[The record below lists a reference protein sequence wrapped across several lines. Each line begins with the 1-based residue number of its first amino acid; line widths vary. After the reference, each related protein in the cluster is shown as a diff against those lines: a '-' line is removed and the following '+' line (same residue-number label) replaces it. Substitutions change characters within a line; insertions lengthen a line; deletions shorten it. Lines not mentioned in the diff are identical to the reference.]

1 MRKILIIG
9 SGKSSSYLIKYL
21 LNKSEK
27 ENLFITIADKY
38 ITNTK
43 VLLNSHSKSKAIELD
58 VFDDESREKEII
70 GADIVIS
77 MLPARFHL
85 MVAKD
90 CIKHSKNML
99 TASYINDEMLALN
112 SKAIE
117 KDIVIMNEIGLDP
130 GIDHMS
136 AMKVIDYIK
145 EKEAKIILFESYTGG
160 LMAPESDNNLWN
172 YKFTWNPRN
181 VVLAGQ
187 GGPAKFLQQGYNKY
201 IPYNKLFKRTQNLQ
215 VENYGSF
222 EGYPNRDSL
231 KYRDIYGLGDIKT
244 LCRGTIRKVGF
255 SESWD
260 VFVQLGMT
268 DDSYIIENSKNMKF
282 RDFVDLF
289 LPYNAKERVE
299 SKLQKLLKISE
310 KELIWSKL
318 LELDIFSDQKT
329 ITLDKATPAQILEFI
344 LCKSW
349 TLDPSDKDM
358 IVMTHKFVYE
368 LKNKKYQ
375 IDSNMVCV
383 GEDQTYTAMAKT
395 VGLPL
400 AIATLAILNSKI
412 TAKGV
417 QLPVKKDI
425 YNPILKELIE
435 YGIEFNEYETPFS
448 AKN

>member
-136 AMKVIDYIK
+136 AMKVIDHIK

-215 VENYGSF
+215 IENYGSF

-231 KYRDIYGLGDIKT
+231 KYRYIYGLGDIKT

-268 DDSYIIENSKNMKF
+268 DDSYIIENSMNMKF

-368 LKNKKYQ
+368 LNNKKYQ
-375 IDSNMVCV
+375 IDSNMVCI

-412 TAKGV
+412 TVKGV

-435 YGIEFNEYETPFS
+435 YGIEFNEYEIPFQ
-448 AKN
+448 A

>member
-21 LNKSEK
+21 LSKSEK
-27 ENLFITIADKY
+27 ENLFIIIADKY
-38 ITNTK
+38 IAKTK
-43 VLLNSHSKSKAIELD
+43 ALLNNHSNSKALKLD
-58 VFDDESREKEII
+58 VFDNVSRAKEILA
-70 GADIVIS
+70 ADIVIS

-99 TASYINDEMLALN
+99 TASYISDEMLALN
-112 SKAIE
+112 NKAIE

-136 AMKVIDYIK
+136 AMKVIDHIK
-145 EKEAKIILFESYTGG
+145 EKNAKITLFESYTGG
-160 LMAPESDNNLWN
+160 LIAPESDNNLWN

-187 GGPAKFLQQGYNKY
+187 GGPAKFVQQGDNKY
-201 IPYNKLFKRTQNLQ
+201 IPYNKLFKRTQKLE
-215 VENYGSF
+215 VKNYGSF
-222 EGYPNRDSL
+222 EGYANRDSL
-231 KYRDIYGLGDIKT
+231 KYREIYGLEDIKT

-268 DDSYIIENSKNMKF
+268 DDSYTIENSMDMTF

-289 LPYNAKERVE
+289 LPYSAKDKVE
-299 SKLQKLLKISE
+299 LKLQKLLNISE
-310 KELIWSKL
+310 SEPIWSKL
-318 LELDIFSDQKT
+318 LEIDLFSSQKT
-329 ITLDKATPAQILEFI
+329 ITIDKATPAQILEFI

-349 TLDPSDKDM
+349 TLDPNDKDM
-358 IVMTHKFVYE
+358 IVMTHKFIYE
-368 LKNKKYQ
+368 LNNKKYQ
-375 IDSNMVCV
+375 IDSNMVCI

-412 TAKGV
+412 TVKGV
-417 QLPVKKDI
+417 QLPVNKAI
-425 YNPILKELIE
+425 YNPILKELID
-435 YGIEFNEYETPFS
+435 YGIEFNEYEIPFQTQ
-448 AKN
+448 N

>member
-27 ENLFITIADKY
+27 ENLFITIADKF

-43 VLLNSHSKSKAIELD
+43 ALLKSHSKSKSIELD

-201 IPYNKLFKRTQNLQ
+201 IPYNKLFKRTQILQ

-231 KYRDIYGLGDIKT
+231 KYRNIYGLGDIKT

-289 LPYNAKERVE
+289 LPYNAKDKVE
-299 SKLQKLLKISE
+299 LKLQKLLKISE

-368 LKNKKYQ
+368 LNNKKYQ
-375 IDSNMVCV
+375 IDSNMVCI

-412 TAKGV
+412 TIKGV

-435 YGIEFNEYETPFS
+435 YGIEFNEYEIPFL
-448 AKN
+448 A

>member
-27 ENLFITIADKY
+27 ENLFIIIADKHVRN
-38 ITNTK
+38 TNK
-43 VLLNSHSKSKAIELD
+43 LLNNHFNSKAIELD
-58 VFDDESREKEII
+58 VFDAVSREKEII
-70 GADIVIS
+70 NSDIVIS

-99 TASYINDEMLALN
+99 TASYASDEMLALN
-112 SKAIE
+112 DQAIE
-117 KDIVIMNEIGLDP
+117 KDILIMNEIGLDP

-145 EKEAKIILFESYTGG
+145 EKKAKITLFESYTGG
-160 LMAPESDNNLWN
+160 LIAPESDNNLWN

-187 GGPAKFLQQGYNKY
+187 GGPAKFVQQGHNKY
-201 IPYNKLFKRTQNLQ
+201 IPYGKLFKRTQNL
-215 VENYGSF
+215 EIKNYGSF
-222 EGYPNRDSL
+222 EGYANRDSL
-231 KYRDIYGLGDIKT
+231 KYKEVYGLKDIKT

-260 VFVQLGMT
+260 IFVQLGMT
-268 DDSYIIENSKNMKF
+268 DDSYKIENSMNMTF

-289 LPYNAKERVE
+289 LPYCAKDKVE
-299 SKLQKLLKISE
+299 LKLQKLLNIS
-310 KELIWSKL
+310 KTELIWSKL
-318 LELDIFSDQKT
+318 LELDLFSSQKT
-329 ITLDKATPAQILEFI
+329 ITIDKATPAQMLEFI

-349 TLDPSDKDM
+349 SLDPNDKDM
-358 IVMTHKFVYE
+358 IVMTHKFIYE
-368 LKNKKYQ
+368 LNNKKYQ
-375 IDSNMVCV
+375 IDSNMVCI

-412 TAKGV
+412 TVKGV
-417 QLPVKKDI
+417 QLPVNKAI
-425 YNPILKELIE
+425 YSPILKELID
-435 YGIEFNEYETPFS
+435 YGIEFNEHEIPFQT
-448 AKN
+448 

>member
-21 LNKSEK
+21 LSKSEK
-27 ENLFITIADKY
+27 ENLFIIIADKY
-38 ITNTK
+38 IAKTK
-43 VLLNSHSKSKAIELD
+43 ALLNNHSNSKALKLD
-58 VFDDESREKEII
+58 VFDNVSRAKEILA
-70 GADIVIS
+70 ADIVIS

-99 TASYINDEMLALN
+99 TASYISDEMLALN
-112 SKAIE
+112 NKAIE

-136 AMKVIDYIK
+136 AMKVIDHIK
-145 EKEAKIILFESYTGG
+145 EKNAKITLFESYTGG
-160 LMAPESDNNLWN
+160 LIAPESDNNLWN

-187 GGPAKFLQQGYNKY
+187 GGPAKFVQQGYNKY
-201 IPYNKLFKRTQNLQ
+201 IPYNKLFKRTQKLE
-215 VENYGSF
+215 VKNYGSF
-222 EGYPNRDSL
+222 EGYANRDSL
-231 KYRDIYGLGDIKT
+231 KYREIYGLEDIKT

-268 DDSYIIENSKNMKF
+268 DDSYTIENSMDMTF

-289 LPYNAKERVE
+289 LPYSAKDKVE
-299 SKLQKLLKISE
+299 LKLQKLLNISE
-310 KELIWSKL
+310 SEPIWNKL
-318 LELDIFSDQKT
+318 LEIDLFSSQKT
-329 ITLDKATPAQILEFI
+329 ITIDKATPAQILEFI

-349 TLDPSDKDM
+349 TLDPNDKDM
-358 IVMTHKFVYE
+358 IVMTHKFIYE
-368 LKNKKYQ
+368 LNNKKYQ
-375 IDSNMVCV
+375 IDSNMVCI

-400 AIATLAILNSKI
+400 AILNSKI
-412 TAKGV
+412 TVKGV
-417 QLPVKKDI
+417 QLPVNKAI
-425 YNPILKELIE
+425 YNPILKELID
-435 YGIEFNEYETPFS
+435 YGIEFNEYEIPFQTQ
-448 AKN
+448 N

>member
-21 LNKSEK
+21 LSKSEK
-27 ENLFITIADKY
+27 ENLFIIIADKY
-38 ITNTK
+38 IAKTK
-43 VLLNSHSKSKAIELD
+43 ALLNNHSNSKALKLD
-58 VFDDESREKEII
+58 VFDNVSRAKEILA
-70 GADIVIS
+70 ADIVIS

-99 TASYINDEMLALN
+99 TASYISDEMLALN
-112 SKAIE
+112 NKAIE

-136 AMKVIDYIK
+136 AMKVIDHIK
-145 EKEAKIILFESYTGG
+145 EKNAKITLFESYTGG
-160 LMAPESDNNLWN
+160 LIAPESDNNLWN

-187 GGPAKFLQQGYNKY
+187 GGPAKFVQQGYKKY
-201 IPYNKLFKRTQNLQ
+201 IPYNKLFKRTQKLE
-215 VENYGSF
+215 VKNYGSF
-222 EGYPNRDSL
+222 EGYANRDSL
-231 KYRDIYGLGDIKT
+231 KYREIYGLEEIKT

-268 DDSYIIENSKNMKF
+268 DDSYTIENSMDMTF

-289 LPYNAKERVE
+289 LPYSAKDKVE
-299 SKLQKLLKISE
+299 LKLQKLLNISE
-310 KELIWSKL
+310 SEPIWSKL
-318 LELDIFSDQKT
+318 LEIDLFSSQKT
-329 ITLDKATPAQILEFI
+329 VTIDKATPAQILEFI

-349 TLDPSDKDM
+349 SLDPNDKDM
-358 IVMTHKFVYE
+358 IVMTHKFIYE
-368 LKNKKYQ
+368 LNNKKYQ
-375 IDSNMVCV
+375 IDSNMVCI

-412 TAKGV
+412 TVKGV
-417 QLPVKKDI
+417 QLPVNKAI
-425 YNPILKELIE
+425 YNPILKELID
-435 YGIEFNEYETPFS
+435 YGIEFNEYEIPFQTQ
-448 AKN
+448 N

>member
-27 ENLFITIADKY
+27 ENLFITIADKF

-43 VLLNSHSKSKAIELD
+43 ALLKSHSKSKAIELD
-58 VFDDESREKEII
+58 VFDDKSREKEII

-187 GGPAKFLQQGYNKY
+187 GGPAKFLQEGYNKY
-201 IPYNKLFKRTQNLQ
+201 IPYNKLFKRTQILQ

-231 KYRDIYGLGDIKT
+231 KYRNIYGLGDIKT

-268 DDSYIIENSKNMKF
+268 DDSYIIENSMNMKF

-375 IDSNMVCV
+375 IDSNMVCI

-412 TAKGV
+412 TVKGV

-435 YGIEFNEYETPFS
+435 YGIEFNEYEIPFQ
-448 AKN
+448 A

>member
-21 LNKSEK
+21 LSKSEK
-27 ENLFITIADKY
+27 ENLFIIIADKY
-38 ITNTK
+38 IAKTK
-43 VLLNSHSKSKAIELD
+43 ALLNNHSNSKALKLD
-58 VFDDESREKEII
+58 VFDNVSRAKEILA
-70 GADIVIS
+70 ADIVIS

-99 TASYINDEMLALN
+99 TASYISDEMLALN
-112 SKAIE
+112 NKAIE

-136 AMKVIDYIK
+136 AMKVIDHIK
-145 EKEAKIILFESYTGG
+145 EKNAKITLFESYTGG
-160 LMAPESDNNLWN
+160 LIAPESDNNLWN

-187 GGPAKFLQQGYNKY
+187 GGPAKFVQQGHKKY
-201 IPYNKLFKRTQNLQ
+201 IPYNKLFKRTQKLEVKNH
-215 VENYGSF
+215 GSF
-222 EGYPNRDSL
+222 EGYANRDSL
-231 KYRDIYGLGDIKT
+231 KYREIYGLEDIKT

-268 DDSYIIENSKNMKF
+268 DDSYTIENSMDMTF

-289 LPYNAKERVE
+289 LPYSAKDKVE
-299 SKLQKLLKISE
+299 LKLQKLLNISE
-310 KELIWSKL
+310 SEPIWSKL
-318 LELDIFSDQKT
+318 LEIDLFSSQKT
-329 ITLDKATPAQILEFI
+329 VTIDKATPAQILEFI

-349 TLDPSDKDM
+349 SLDPNDKDM
-358 IVMTHKFVYE
+358 IVMTHKFIYE
-368 LKNKKYQ
+368 LNNKKYQ
-375 IDSNMVCV
+375 IDSNMVCI

-412 TAKGV
+412 TVKGV
-417 QLPVKKDI
+417 QLPVNKAI
-425 YNPILKELIE
+425 YNPILKELID
-435 YGIEFNEYETPFS
+435 YGIEFNEYEIPFQTQ
-448 AKN
+448 N

>member
-1 MRKILIIG
+1 MRKILVIG

-21 LNKSEK
+21 LSKSEK
-27 ENLFITIADKY
+27 ENLFIIIADKH
-38 ITNTK
+38 IEK
-43 VLLNSHSKSKAIELD
+43 IKALLNNHSNSKAIKLD
-58 VFDDESREKEII
+58 VFDNISRAKEILA
-70 GADIVIS
+70 ADIVIS

-99 TASYINDEMLALN
+99 TASYISDEMLALN
-112 SKAIE
+112 NKAIE
-117 KDIVIMNEIGLDP
+117 KGILIMNEIGLDP

-136 AMKVIDYIK
+136 AMKVIDHIK
-145 EKEAKIILFESYTGG
+145 EKKAKITLFESYTGG
-160 LMAPESDNNLWN
+160 LIAPESDNNLWN

-187 GGPAKFLQQGYNKY
+187 GGPAKFIHQGHNKY
-201 IPYNKLFKRTQNLQ
+201 IPYGKLFKRTQNL
-215 VENYGSF
+215 EIKNYGSF
-222 EGYPNRDSL
+222 EGYANRDSL
-231 KYRDIYGLGDIKT
+231 KYKEVYGLKDIKT

-268 DDSYIIENSKNMKF
+268 DDSYIIENSMNMTF

-289 LPYNAKERVE
+289 LPYCAKDKVE
-299 SKLQKLLKISE
+299 LKLQKLLNISE
-310 KELIWSKL
+310 TELIWSKL
-318 LELDIFSDQKT
+318 LELDLFSSQKT
-329 ITLDKATPAQILEFI
+329 ITIDKATPAQILEFI

-349 TLDPSDKDM
+349 SLDPNDKDM
-358 IVMTHKFVYE
+358 IVMTHKFIYE
-368 LKNKKYQ
+368 LNNKKYQ
-375 IDSNMVCV
+375 IDSNMVCI

-412 TAKGV
+412 TVKGV
-417 QLPVKKDI
+417 QLPVNKAI
-425 YNPILKELIE
+425 YNPILKELID
-435 YGIEFNEYETPFS
+435 YGIEFNEYEIPLQT
-448 AKN
+448 

>member
-21 LNKSEK
+21 LSKSEK
-27 ENLFITIADKY
+27 ENLFIIIADKH
-38 ITNTK
+38 IAK
-43 VLLNSHSKSKAIELD
+43 IKILLNNHSNSKAIKLD
-58 VFDDESREKEII
+58 VFNDNSREKEILA
-70 GADIVIS
+70 ADIVIS

-90 CIKHSKNML
+90 CIKHRKNML
-99 TASYINDEMLALN
+99 TASYISDEMLALN
-112 SKAIE
+112 NSAIE
-117 KDIVIMNEIGLDP
+117 KGIIIMNEIGLDP

-136 AMKVIDYIK
+136 AMKVIDHIK
-145 EKEAKIILFESYTGG
+145 EKKAKITLFESYTGG
-160 LMAPESDNNLWN
+160 LIAPESDNNLWN

-187 GGPAKFLQQGYNKY
+187 GGPAKFIQQGHNKY
-201 IPYNKLFKRTQNLQ
+201 IPYSKLFKRTQNLE
-215 VENYGSF
+215 VKNYGSF
-222 EGYPNRDSL
+222 EGYANRDSL
-231 KYRDIYGLGDIKT
+231 KYKEIYGLKDVKT

-268 DDSYIIENSKNMKF
+268 DDSYIIENSKNMAFK
-282 RDFVDLF
+282 DFVDLF
-289 LPYNAKERVE
+289 LPHNAKDKVE
-299 SKLQKLLKISE
+299 LKLQKLLNISE
-310 KELIWSKL
+310 KDLIWSKL
-318 LELDIFSDQKT
+318 LELDIFSSQKT
-329 ITLDKATPAQILEFI
+329 ITIDKATPAQILEFI

-349 TLDPSDKDM
+349 TLEPDDKDM

-368 LKNKKYQ
+368 LNNKKYQ
-375 IDSNMVCV
+375 IDSNMVCI

-425 YNPILKELIE
+425 YNPILKELID
-435 YGIEFNEYETPFS
+435 YGIEFNEHEIPF
-448 AKN
+448 KN

>member
-9 SGKSSSYLIKYL
+9 SGKSSAYLIKYL
-21 LNKSEK
+21 LSKSEK
-27 ENLFITIADKY
+27 ENLFVIVADKH
-38 ITNTK
+38 IAK
-43 VLLNSHSKSKAIELD
+43 IKILLNNHSNSKAIKLD
-58 VFDDESREKEII
+58 VFNDNSREKEILA
-70 GADIVIS
+70 ADIVIS

-90 CIKHSKNML
+90 CIKYSKNML
-99 TASYINDEMLALN
+99 TASYISDEMLALN
-112 SKAIE
+112 NSAIE
-117 KDIVIMNEIGLDP
+117 KDIIIMNEIGLDP

-136 AMKVIDYIK
+136 AMKVIDHIK
-145 EKEAKIILFESYTGG
+145 EKKGKITLFESYTGG
-160 LMAPESDNNLWN
+160 LIAPESDNNLWN

-187 GGPAKFLQQGYNKY
+187 GGPAKFIQQGHNKY
-201 IPYNKLFKRTQNLQ
+201 IPYNKLFRRTQNLE
-215 VENYGSF
+215 VKNYGSF
-222 EGYPNRDSL
+222 EGYANRDSL
-231 KYRDIYGLGDIKT
+231 KYKEIYGLKDVKT

-268 DDSYIIENSKNMKF
+268 DDSYIIENSKNMAFK
-282 RDFVDLF
+282 DFVDLF
-289 LPYNAKERVE
+289 LPHNAKEKVE
-299 SKLQKLLKISE
+299 LKLQKLLNISE
-310 KELIWSKL
+310 KDLIWSKL
-318 LELDIFSDQKT
+318 LELDIFSSQKT
-329 ITLDKATPAQILEFI
+329 ITINKATPAQILEFI

-349 TLDPSDKDM
+349 TLEPDDKDM

-368 LKNKKYQ
+368 LNNKKYQ
-375 IDSNMVCV
+375 IDSNMVCI

-425 YNPILKELIE
+425 YNPVLKELID
-435 YGIEFNEYETPFS
+435 YGIEFNEHEIPF
-448 AKN
+448 KN

>member
-21 LNKSEK
+21 LSKSEK
-27 ENLFITIADKY
+27 ENLFIIIADKY
-38 ITNTK
+38 IAKTK
-43 VLLNSHSKSKAIELD
+43 ALLNNHSNSKALKLD
-58 VFDDESREKEII
+58 VFDNVSRAKEILA
-70 GADIVIS
+70 ADIVIS

-99 TASYINDEMLALN
+99 TASYISDEMLALN
-112 SKAIE
+112 NKAIE

-136 AMKVIDYIK
+136 AMKVIDHIK
-145 EKEAKIILFESYTGG
+145 EKNAKITLFESYTGG
-160 LMAPESDNNLWN
+160 LIAPESDNNLWN

-187 GGPAKFLQQGYNKY
+187 GGPAKFVQQGDNKY
-201 IPYNKLFKRTQNLQ
+201 IPYNKLFKRTQKLE
-215 VENYGSF
+215 VKNYGSF
-222 EGYPNRDSL
+222 EGYANRDSL
-231 KYRDIYGLGDIKT
+231 KYREIYGLEDIKT

-268 DDSYIIENSKNMKF
+268 DDSYTIENSMDMTF

-289 LPYNAKERVE
+289 LPYSAKDKVE
-299 SKLQKLLKISE
+299 LKLQKLLNISE
-310 KELIWSKL
+310 SEPIWSKL
-318 LELDIFSDQKT
+318 LEIDLFSSQKT
-329 ITLDKATPAQILEFI
+329 ITIDKATPAQILEFI

-349 TLDPSDKDM
+349 SLDPNDKDM
-358 IVMTHKFVYE
+358 IVMTHKFIYE
-368 LKNKKYQ
+368 LNNKKYQ
-375 IDSNMVCV
+375 IDSNMVCI

-412 TAKGV
+412 TVKGV
-417 QLPVKKDI
+417 QLPVNKAI
-425 YNPILKELIE
+425 YNPILKELID
-435 YGIEFNEYETPFS
+435 YGIEFNEYEIPFQTQ
-448 AKN
+448 N

>member
-9 SGKSSSYLIKYL
+9 SGKSSAYLIKYL
-21 LNKSEK
+21 LSKSEK
-27 ENLFITIADKY
+27 ENLFVIVADKH
-38 ITNTK
+38 IAK
-43 VLLNSHSKSKAIELD
+43 IKILLNNHSNSKAIKLD
-58 VFDDESREKEII
+58 VFNDNSREKEILA
-70 GADIVIS
+70 ADIVIS

-90 CIKHSKNML
+90 CIKHRKNML
-99 TASYINDEMLALN
+99 TASYISDEMLALN
-112 SKAIE
+112 NSAIE
-117 KDIVIMNEIGLDP
+117 KDIIIMNEIGLDP

-136 AMKVIDYIK
+136 AMKVIDHIK
-145 EKEAKIILFESYTGG
+145 EKKGKITLFESYTGG
-160 LMAPESDNNLWN
+160 LIAPESDNNLWN

-187 GGPAKFLQQGYNKY
+187 GGPAKFIQQGHNKY
-201 IPYNKLFKRTQNLQ
+201 IPYNKLFRRTQNLE
-215 VENYGSF
+215 VKNYGSF
-222 EGYPNRDSL
+222 EGYANRDSL
-231 KYRDIYGLGDIKT
+231 KYKEIYGLKDVKT

-268 DDSYIIENSKNMKF
+268 DDSYIIENSKNMAFK
-282 RDFVDLF
+282 DFVDLF
-289 LPYNAKERVE
+289 LPHNAKEKVE
-299 SKLQKLLKISE
+299 LKLQKLLNISE
-310 KELIWSKL
+310 KDLIWSKL
-318 LELDIFSDQKT
+318 LELDIFSSQKT
-329 ITLDKATPAQILEFI
+329 ITINKATPAQILEFI

-349 TLDPSDKDM
+349 TLEPDDKDM

-368 LKNKKYQ
+368 LNNKKYQ
-375 IDSNMVCV
+375 IDSNMVCI

-425 YNPILKELIE
+425 YNPILKELID
-435 YGIEFNEYETPFS
+435 YGIEFNEHEIPF
-448 AKN
+448 KN

>member
-112 SKAIE
+112 SRAIE

-136 AMKVIDYIK
+136 AMKVIDHIK

-187 GGPAKFLQQGYNKY
+187 GGLQN
-201 IPYNKLFKRTQNLQ
+201 
-215 VENYGSF
+215 SF
-222 EGYPNRDSL
+222 NRD
-231 KYRDIYGLGDIKT
+231 I
-244 LCRGTIRKVGF
+244 
-255 SESWD
+255 
-260 VFVQLGMT
+260 
-268 DDSYIIENSKNMKF
+268 
-282 RDFVDLF
+282 
-289 LPYNAKERVE
+289 
-299 SKLQKLLKISE
+299 
-310 KELIWSKL
+310 
-318 LELDIFSDQKT
+318 
-329 ITLDKATPAQILEFI
+329 
-344 LCKSW
+344 
-349 TLDPSDKDM
+349 
-358 IVMTHKFVYE
+358 
-368 LKNKKYQ
+368 
-375 IDSNMVCV
+375 
-383 GEDQTYTAMAKT
+383 
-395 VGLPL
+395 
-400 AIATLAILNSKI
+400 
-412 TAKGV
+412 
-417 QLPVKKDI
+417 
-425 YNPILKELIE
+425 
-435 YGIEFNEYETPFS
+435 
-448 AKN
+448 

>member
-43 VLLNSHSKSKAIELD
+43 VLLNSHYKSKAIELD

-215 VENYGSF
+215 IENYGSF

-231 KYRDIYGLGDIKT
+231 KYRNIYGLGDIKT

-268 DDSYIIENSKNMKF
+268 DDSYIIENSKDMKF

-289 LPYNAKERVE
+289 LPYNAKDRVE
-299 SKLQKLLKISE
+299 LKLQKLLKISG

-329 ITLDKATPAQILEFI
+329 ITLDKATPAQILEYI

-375 IDSNMVCV
+375 IDSNMVCI

-435 YGIEFNEYETPFS
+435 YGIEFNEYEIPFQ
-448 AKN
+448 A

>member
-136 AMKVIDYIK
+136 AMKVIDHIK
-145 EKEAKIILFESYTGG
+145 EKKAKIILFESYTGG

-215 VENYGSF
+215 IENYGSF

-231 KYRDIYGLGDIKT
+231 KYRYIYGLGDIKT

-268 DDSYIIENSKNMKF
+268 DDSYIIENSMNMKF

-375 IDSNMVCV
+375 IDSNMVCI

-412 TAKGV
+412 TVKGV

-435 YGIEFNEYETPFS
+435 YGIEFNEYEIPFQ
-448 AKN
+448 A